1 MYLKDDFIGDMINIL
16 GERRPS
22 NFQKKLWVTEYD
34 LVSKGYLHK
43 ISDDVLLL
51 CSTGR
56 LQESVETIE
65 DLLNRKQELLERQE
79 EKMSKVEKRTQVDR
93 TQKEKHLLEKSFIN
107 ICPHE
112 TYVEVTGGEIIRL
125 ATYKN
130 TPRVVYAYQGIE
142 GQPSFLRVAKETH
155 IDNLPL
161 PMKGINFVVSHETIK
176 AAVAIGRRLL
186 KKKSKNQEQSLYY
199 WLKEN
204 NLQEKYKKKIRYL
217 SARNVADKWPELNEF
232 LDENISEEEKGKY
245 LKELKRYT
253 ARGDLWAPGPRVR
266 NDKGE
271 IKACKGLINFYG
283 IKGYL

>member
-1 MYLKDDFIGDMINIL
+1 VYLKDDFIGDMINIL

-34 LVSKGYLHK
+34 LVSKGYLHE
-43 ISDDVLLL
+43 ISEDVLIL
-51 CSTGR
+51 CSTGK
-56 LQESVETIE
+56 LQDSIETIE
-65 DLLNRKQELLERQE
+65 DLLNRKQELLRRQE
-79 EKMSKVEKRTQVDR
+79 EKMSKVEKKIQVNR
-93 TQKEKHLLEKSFIN
+93 TQKEKHLLEKSYLN
-107 ICPHE
+107 MCPHE
-112 TYVEVTGGEIIRL
+112 THVEITDGEIIRL
-125 ATYKN
+125 VTYKN
-130 TPRVVYAYQGIE
+130 TPRVVYEYHGID

-161 PMKGINFVVSHETIK
+161 PMKGINIIVSHETIK
-176 AAVAIGRRLL
+176 ATAAIGKRLL
-186 KKKSKNQEQSLYY
+186 KKKFDDQEQSLYY

-217 SARNVADKWPELNEF
+217 SAKNIADKWPELNEF
-232 LDENISEEEKGKY
+232 LNRNIPEEEKEKY

-283 IKGYL
+283 IKDHL